1 MSFDCFSVEVAE
13 LVVDQLSDDVP
24 SLRNVALVCHEL
36 LPRARFHLFIHIGV
50 RNKEQMNALPEFLR
64 EKPHICP
71 LVRCVTIS
79 TTDDELHSFTI
90 FERVPV
96 PLLTRLPNLRRWKV
110 TNHALDFKGQH
121 WLSLSQSTIA
131 SLHKYA
137 ARIGHLSINTLSFS
151 GCVDLVRFVSAFSGL
166 HTLVCEE
173 INVKGHGT
181 ATALAATY
189 QRSAP
194 QCRLARLFIR
204 RDVSEAAVVALLE
217 ISKCSLQEL
226 ALHVTREQADSM
238 KLLAL
243 GGQLSKLDTLTLS
256 MPVEGRKLAF
266 TQAISRIASF
276 FKLLS
281 DAGTEGTLEACK
293 QLEQVLLAFPRHA
306 LKFSLAGGGRQSRSF
321 KEDLKNSKLRDCFP
335 TLWPLG
341 QVKVELPSKVFITI
355 DRLRLQQQQISR
367 AQDRVMTVLCKR

>member
-1 MSFDCFSVEVAE
+1 MSFDRFSVEVAE

-50 RNKEQMNALPEFLR
+50 RNREQMHALREFLG
-64 EKPHICP
+64 EAPYICP

-151 GCVDLVRFVSAFSGL
+151 GCADLVRFVSAFS
-166 HTLVCEE
+166 VVFSC
-173 INVKGHGT
+173 
-181 ATALAATY
+181 ALADQA
-189 QRSAP
+189 Q
-194 QCRLARLFIR
+194 IR

-226 ALHVTREQADSM
+226 ALHVTREQADST
-238 KLLAL
+238 L

-281 DAGTEGTLEACK
+281 DAGTVRLQELRVHCYGSSFSALAAILAQEGTLEACK

-341 QVKVELPSKVFITI
+341 QVKVELPSSKLLIN
-355 DRLRLQQQQISR
+355 RGLHYH
-367 AQDRVMTVLCKR
+367 